1 MVTICETGIHVGQT
15 KLMIAHADETLSL
28 AQKWL
33 EQIHHLADH
42 GDFKAS
48 STAVAQATVLLG
60 EARAKL
66 KDSIDEFDSDTDS
79 TFSVERV

>member
-1 MVTICETGIHVGQT
+1 MVAQ
-15 KLMIAHADETLSL
+15 ADETVAL

-42 GDFKAS
+42 GNMAGAS
-48 STAVAQATVLLG
+48 ASVAQATVLIG

-66 KDSIDEFDSDTDS
+66 ASAIEKMDSSGGGHDVT
-79 TFSVERV
+79 VERV

>member
-1 MVTICETGIHVGQT
+1 MITICETGIHVGQM
-15 KLMIAHADETLSL
+15 KIMIAHADETLAL

-66 KDSIDEFDSDTDS
+66 ETSIKELDSDTDPA
-79 TFSVERV
+79 FSVERV